1 MNYHSKPANTLNVNV
16 VAVKKGRVLREI
28 RVLAGFFA
36 SVTNGNA
43 DRFRVLTADANMGD
57 LTRAVEGLKRDFNAA
72 DVSLVMAPSV
82 EKILLNNY

>member
-43 DRFRVLTADANMGD
+43 DRFRVLTADANMAD
-57 LTRAVEGLKRDFNAA
+57 LVRAVEALKQDFNAA
-72 DVSLVMAPSV
+72 DVAMVMTPSV
-82 EKILLNNY
+82 EKILLKNS